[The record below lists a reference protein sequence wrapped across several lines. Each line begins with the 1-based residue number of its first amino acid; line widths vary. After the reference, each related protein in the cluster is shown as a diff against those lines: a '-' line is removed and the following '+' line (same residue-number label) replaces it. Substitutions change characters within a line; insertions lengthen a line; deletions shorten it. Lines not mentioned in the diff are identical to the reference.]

1 MEMTDLEART
11 ELSKVLGAPDVSLH
25 YGYTKSDM
33 KVYSWAEVFSQIG
46 RLQERASQHENITY
60 GRPEMDVDSIS

>member
-11 ELSKVLGAPDVSLH
+11 ELSKVLGASSVYQ
-25 YGYTKSDM
+25 YGSRKESI
-33 KVYSWAEVFSQIG
+33 YSWAEIFSQIG

-60 GRPEMDVDSIS
+60 GRPEMDVDCIK